1 MLAPSYHKSTSSSIL
16 SLHIHG
22 TSQLVPDVLLTDPVL
37 RLHVV
42 HAATGEYVRIMQQLD
57 SAEAQ
62 QQQQQQVQQQQQQV
76 QQQQQRVQQQQEQR
90 QQQEQQQGPATGGSS
105 PSRLMGGSSSLPRTR
120 HPVSN
125 DVQAEVCPS
134 KLPSALL

>member
-1 MLAPSYHKSTSSSIL
+1 
-16 SLHIHG
+16 
-22 TSQLVPDVLLTDPVL
+22 VL

-62 QQQQQQVQQQQQQV
+62 QQQQQV

-90 QQQEQQQGPATGGSS
+90 EQQQGPATGGSI